1 MITQDGVMYISNGT
15 PRTIVTLY
23 GLSTDTKPTTGIING
38 SKFIEMDKGKEY
50 YFNAA
55 AEAGSEW
62 VEWKQEEPEPTPEVP
77 TTEVTATKSTRTTA
91 KK

>member
-1 MITQDGVMYISNGT
+1 MITQDGVMYFTNGS
-15 PRTIVTLY
+15 PRTIVTFY
-23 GLSTDTKPTTGIING
+23 GLSSDTKPITNIVNG
-38 SKFIEMDKGKEY
+38 SKFIEIDTGTEY

-62 VEWKQEEPEPTPEVP
+62 VEWKKEEPAPEPTPELSV
-77 TTEVTATKSTRTTA
+77 TKSTS